1 MKLNSMSSLA
11 PLQSRTLSTGLAQR
25 TLKNLNFI
33 QKAHAAG
40 HAEVHVITQMMNSL
54 LGLLVFPVKDEF
66 HIPLK
71 AVSLSNPPD
80 FQAVRQSLPAFPL
93 LPSLAVVLFGNC
105 SDLSRFFTR
114 LRNAISHKHLT
125 FSGDPDS
132 RCLSKVTL
140 TFKDREKWKGGS
152 KQQRDAFDWEISMN
166 AEDLEKLIRYVGE
179 DIINRQ
185 L

>member
-1 MKLNSMSSLA
+1 
-11 PLQSRTLSTGLAQR
+11 
-25 TLKNLNFI
+25 
-33 QKAHAAG
+33 
-40 HAEVHVITQMMNSL
+40 MMNSL

-66 HIPLK
+66 HVPLK
-71 AVSLSNPPD
+71 AMSLSNPPD

-93 LPSLAVVLFGNC
+93 LPSLTVAMFENC

-132 RCLSKVTL
+132 RCLTKVIL
-140 TFKDREKWKGGS
+140 TFKDRKTWKRGS
-152 KQQRDAFDWEISMN
+152 KQQRDAFDWEIAMN
-166 AEDLEKLIRYVGE
+166 AEDLETLIRYVGE
-179 DIINRQ
+179 DIISRQ

>member
-1 MKLNSMSSLA
+1 MSSLA
-11 PLQSRTLSTGLAQR
+11 PLQSRTMSTGLAQR

-33 QKAHAAG
+33 QQAHATGLAD
-40 HAEVHVITQMMNSL
+40 VHVITQMMNSL

-71 AVSLSNPPD
+71 AVRRSLPD
-80 FQAVRQSLPAFPL
+80 FPI
-93 LPSLAVVLFGNC
+93 LPSLTVALFEKC
-105 SDLSRFFTR
+105 SNLSRFFTR
-114 LRNAISHKHLT
+114 LRNSISHKHLT

-132 RCLSKVTL
+132 RCPTNVML
-140 TFKDREKWKGGS
+140 TFKDRKN
-152 KQQRDAFDWEISMN
+152 DNTPFDWEITMN
-166 AEDLEKLIRYVGE
+166 AEDLEKLIRYVGD

>member
-1 MKLNSMSSLA
+1 
-11 PLQSRTLSTGLAQR
+11 
-25 TLKNLNFI
+25 
-33 QKAHAAG
+33 
-40 HAEVHVITQMMNSL
+40 MMNSL

-71 AVSLSNPPD
+71 AVGLTNPPD
-80 FQAVRQSLPAFPL
+80 FEAVRQRLPAFPQ
-93 LPSLAVVLFGNC
+93 LPSLTVALFENC

-114 LRNAISHKHLT
+114 LRNAIAHKQLT

-132 RCLSKVTL
+132 RCLTKVIL
-140 TFKDREKWKGGS
+140 TFRDRETWKRGS
-152 KQQRDAFDWEISMN
+152 KRQRDAFDWEIAMN

>member
-1 MKLNSMSSLA
+1 M
-11 PLQSRTLSTGLAQR
+11 STGLAQR

-33 QKAHAAG
+33 QQANASG
-40 HAEVHVITQMMNSL
+40 ETDVHVITQMMNSL

-71 AVSLSNPPD
+71 EVSLANPPD
-80 FQAVRQSLPAFPL
+80 FQAVRKSLPAFPL
-93 LPSLAVVLFGNC
+93 LPSLTVALFEDC

-132 RCLSKVTL
+132 RCPAKVML
-140 TFKDREKWKGGS
+140 TFKDRERWKRGPKLS
-152 KQQRDAFDWEISMN
+152 EAFDWEITMN

>member
-1 MKLNSMSSLA
+1 M
-11 PLQSRTLSTGLAQR
+11 STGLAQR

-33 QKAHAAG
+33 QQAHATGLAD
-40 HAEVHVITQMMNSL
+40 VHVITQMMNSL

-71 AVSLSNPPD
+71 AVSLTNPPD
-80 FQAVRQSLPAFPL
+80 FQAVRRSLPDFPI
-93 LPSLAVVLFGNC
+93 LPSLTVALFEKC
-105 SDLSRFFTR
+105 SNLSRFFTR
-114 LRNAISHKHLT
+114 LRNSISHKHLT

-132 RCLSKVTL
+132 RCPTNVML
-140 TFKDREKWKGGS
+140 TFKDRKN
-152 KQQRDAFDWEISMN
+152 DNTPFDWEITMN
-166 AEDLEKLIRYVGE
+166 AEDLEKLIRYVGD